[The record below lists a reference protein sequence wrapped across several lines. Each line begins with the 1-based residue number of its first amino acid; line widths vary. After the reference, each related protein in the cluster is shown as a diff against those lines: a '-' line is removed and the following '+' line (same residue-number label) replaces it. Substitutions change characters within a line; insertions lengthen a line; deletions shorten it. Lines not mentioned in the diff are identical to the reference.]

1 MWSRQF
7 VSRSARD
14 SLLFPVPV
22 LGAGVGSLRRVCA
35 FGIVSRSPLEL
46 LDLSDPGPDADAL
59 QFESRSALSGSPFLF
74 FPHAYLALGTY
85 GAFRGNDDVDDV
97 CDEDPVL
104 CLFPSLDP
112 TSLLAGDIDIA
123 ELGVACGELRKF
135 SRKDVLHFHLLKI
148 PPKGRWSVAFAKF
161 AGV

>member
-22 LGAGVGSLRRVCA
+22 LEAGAGSLRRTCA
-35 FGIVSRSPLEL
+35 VVTSRSPLEV
-46 LDLSDPGPDADAL
+46 LDLSEPGPEAEAL
-59 QFESRSALSGSPFLF
+59 QFESRSARSGRPFLF
-74 FPHAYLALGTY
+74 LPQAYLALGTY
-85 GAFRGNDDVDDV
+85 GVFCGKDDVDDV

-104 CLFPSLDP
+104 CLLPSLDP

-123 ELGVACGELRKF
+123 ELGVAWGELRPVPGEL
-135 SRKDVLHFHLLKI
+135 SESSTSSGDRL
-148 PPKGRWSVAFAKF
+148 PS
-161 AGV
+161 